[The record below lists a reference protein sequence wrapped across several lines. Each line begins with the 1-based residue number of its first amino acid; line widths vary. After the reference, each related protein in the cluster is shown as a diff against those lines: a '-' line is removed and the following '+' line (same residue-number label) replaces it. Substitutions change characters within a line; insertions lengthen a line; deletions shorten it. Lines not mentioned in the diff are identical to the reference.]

1 MLTYNLLAMVSTRGQ
16 AFRSLLIAVVG
27 LVLAVGASVGCDE
40 SSEPS
45 VVPSPVMDTPTPTVV
60 RPEFRPTKTPV
71 PPEIVIVTATPEQEV
86 GVVETLA
93 AGVMASVV
101 PLLTPL
107 PTYTPFPTH
116 TPFPTWT
123 PLPTA
128 TVVPPTATP
137 TPSATF
143 TWTPTPS
150 LTPTATETS
159 TPTPTS
165 TVAPTATPTPEP
177 APTATS
183 TLTPSATP
191 TATLTPVPTST
202 HTPTEVPTET
212 PTATATFTL
221 TPTATATH
229 TATLTPTPT
238 STTTS
243 TATPTHTATV
253 TPTPGEQVYT
263 TEELAAF
270 ARPGVVCVWTA
281 GGCAT
286 GWVYKVEN
294 SGQVWVMTNQ
304 HVVDDNVTAT
314 IYPAIGGG
322 PYTGDVVGVDELRD
336 LAVVR
341 FCCERR
347 LRALELAGVGD
358 VPLGAEVV
366 AFGYPYRA
374 RVVSGLSVSN
384 GIVSLVEF
392 NRQRDSWLVQTDA
405 AINPGNS
412 GGPLVD
418 KFGKVVGTVRSKV
431 EQTPGGRPIDNIGF
445 AVASRTIAERLS
457 ALESGAGRVPTATPT
472 VTPTPTS
479 IPPPAIRPTAVPAG
493 WDLVL
498 AAVGDADQR
507 DLDADERQV
516 VADWL
521 GLPTGELP
529 SVESGYRLASRSDER
544 SDDVHIENSGSWLLI
559 FTGIDDSFGGYK
571 PYLTSGPAL
580 LYGRVCRDSENCD
593 RAVFRELSEYL
604 SLDEDV
610 GSGRS
615 NLSPWLTVSASIPS
629 GMSIRIEVVAYYT
642 SREAMPT
649 ATATPT
655 AFPTATPTP
664 TPETVGQSLV
674 LVAVGE
680 SGQRTLDAAKRG
692 VVANVLAIAEGT
704 LPNVEEGY
712 RLKSS
717 NDEGNEIYVGSSGD
731 LDLTFGEI
739 AGSFSG
745 YKAVDFDRQIKMFG
759 RACVDGQS
767 CDAAIFEGLSGAYIE
782 IDEGLITGTNAV
794 PSSIRLTASVPAS
807 WSLRIEMIAYYT
819 LGE

>member
-107 PTYTPFPTH
+107 PTYTPLPTH

-128 TVVPPTATP
+128 TDVPPTVTP

-150 LTPTATETS
+150 LTPSATETS

-191 TATLTPVPTST
+191 TATLTSTPVPTST

-238 STTTS
+238 STATS

-263 TEELAAF
+263 TEELVAF

-294 SGQVWVMTNQ
+294 SGRVWVMTNQ

-521 GLPTGELP
+521 GVRAGELP
-529 SVESGYRLASRSDER
+529 AVEAGYRLVARRDEQ
-544 SDDVHIENSGSWLLI
+544 STEVVINAPGSYAVTFAEI
-559 FTGIDDSFGGYK
+559 PSSFGGYR
-571 PYLTSGPAL
+571 PLLVEGPVKF
-580 LYGRVCRDSENCD
+580 YGRACRDGEDCD
-593 RAVFRELSEYL
+593 RAVFRELSEFVD
-604 SLDEDV
+604 LDEDV
-610 GSGRS
+610 GSGSR
-615 NLSPWLTVSASIPS
+615 NVAPWTALNATLPADVSL
-629 GMSIRIEVVAYYT
+629 RIEVVAYYT
-642 SREAMPT
+642 SRTTIPT
-649 ATATPT
+649 STATPMAIAT
-655 AFPTATPTP
+655 VTPTPTP

-680 SGQRTLDAAKRG
+680 SGQRTLGAAKRG
-692 VVANVLAIAEGT
+692 VVADVLAIAEGAV
-704 LPNVEEGY
+704 PDVEVGY

-717 NDEGNEIYVGSSGD
+717 DDEGNEIYVGTSGD
-731 LDLTFGEI
+731 VDLTFGEI
-739 AGSFSG
+739 ARSFSG
-745 YKAVDFDRQIKMFG
+745 YKAVDFDR
-759 RACVDGQS
+759 
-767 CDAAIFEGLSGAYIE
+767 
-782 IDEGLITGTNAV
+782 
-794 PSSIRLTASVPAS
+794 
-807 WSLRIEMIAYYT
+807 
-819 LGE
+819 